1 MKYTADNLP
10 EDSEQLKHIVLHAQ
24 RMVARFE
31 QDKTQ
36 LEQRSARLEKSNL
49 RLERHRIQLEKANA
63 RLVLQN
69 ANLIE
74 QLLLKRH
81 SLFGSRS
88 EKTPSQGELFNEAES
103 LHASGTEAD
112 AANVAAAE
120 SASSSPAAPRRAPG
134 GRKPLPA
141 ELPRIDRIHALPEH
155 ELICICG
162 CQKQV
167 IGEDVSEQLD
177 IIPLQIRVI
186 RHVRPRYACACGE
199 SAPVTA
205 LLPPQPIPK
214 SNAAPGLLAMLLTT
228 KYVDGTP
235 LHRFEKVL
243 SRHGVE
249 IPRQTLARWVIQ
261 GSAVLQP
268 LVNLMRDQ
276 LGAHDVI
283 HCDETVVQ
291 VLKEPDKSAQSQ
303 SYMWV
308 QSGGPPDRPV
318 VLFDYAP
325 SRSGRVATRLLEGFS
340 GYLMS
345 DGYDGYNAAAA
356 APGVVHL
363 ACWAHARRRFIEAQR
378 VQPRGKTGKAD
389 VGVNYIARLYGIEKT
404 LSGLPPEERTRIRQ
418 EKGSV
423 VLGELRAWLD
433 KDLAG
438 VPPQSKLGEA
448 MRYLDKYW
456 TRLVRY
462 TERGDLPLD
471 NNRAENAIR
480 PFVIGRKNWLFADTP
495 KGASASAVI
504 YSLIETA
511 KGNGHEPYAYLRQ
524 VLTALP
530 SASTLEAVEQL
541 LPWNLNASELMDNA
555 LR

>member
-1 MKYTADNLP
+1 MKYAADNLP
-10 EDSEQLKHIVLHAQ
+10 VDIEQLRNIVLCIQ
-24 RMVARFE
+24 RDSQKVIAH
-31 QDKTQ
+31 
-36 LEQRSARLEKSNL
+36 LEKDSARLEKRNV
-49 RLERHRIQLEKANA
+49 QLE
-63 RLVLQN
+63 LQN
-69 ANLIE
+69 ARLIE

-81 SLFGSRS
+81 SLFGSSS
-88 EKTPSQGELFNEAES
+88 EKTPGQGELFNEAES
-103 LHASGTEAD
+103 IVETAAEAD
-112 AANVAAAE
+112 VVDVAAPHNHAF
-120 SASSSPAAPRRAPG
+120 AATAAPKRTQG
-134 GRKPLPA
+134 GRQPLPA
-141 ELPRIDRIHALPEH
+141 ELPRLEIIHSLPEH
-155 ELICICG
+155 ELICACG
-162 CQKQV
+162 CQKRV
-167 IGEDVSEQLD
+167 IGEDISEQLD

-199 SAPVTA
+199 SSPVTA
-205 LLPPQPIPK
+205 LLPAQPIPK

-243 SRHGVE
+243 QRHGVD

-261 GSAVLQP
+261 GSELLQP

-276 LGAHDVI
+276 LFMHDVM

-308 QSGGPPDRPV
+308 QTGGPPERPV
-318 VLFDYAP
+318 VLFDYDL

-345 DGYDGYNAAAA
+345 DGYDGYNAAARSTS
-356 APGVVHL
+356 VNHL

-378 VQPRGKTGKAD
+378 VQPKGKTGKAD
-389 VGVNYIARLYGIEKT
+389 VGVNYIARLYAIET
-404 LSGLPPEERTRIRQ
+404 SLQACSLETRTATRQ
-418 EKGSV
+418 EKSSV
-423 VLGELRAWLD
+423 VLNELRAWLD
-433 KDLAG
+433 KSLAG
-438 VPPQSKLGEA
+438 VPPQSKLGDA

-504 YSLIETA
+504 YSLVETA
-511 KGNGHEPYAYLRQ
+511 KASGQEPYAYLRH

-530 SASTLEAVEQL
+530 KARTVEEVEQL
-541 LPWNLNASELMDNA
+541 LPWNLNAAELMESA

>member
-1 MKYTADNLP
+1 MKYDENNLP
-10 EDSEQLKHIVLHAQ
+10 ANIEQLRKLVLSSQ
-24 RMVARFE
+24 RVI
-31 QDKTQ
+31 
-36 LEQRSARLEKSNL
+36 ARLEH
-49 RLERHRIQLEKANA
+49 ENA
-63 RLVLQN
+63 K
-69 ANLIE
+69 LIE

-81 SLFGSRS
+81 ALFGSSS
-88 EKTPSQGELFNEAES
+88 EKAPGQGELFNEAEV
-103 LHASGTEAD
+103 LAATTEEASPFATTEPAT
-112 AANVAAAE
+112 AAIAVAT
-120 SASSSPAAPRRAPG
+120 RRQG
-134 GRKPLPA
+134 GRQSLPVD
-141 ELPRIDRIHALPEH
+141 LPRVEIVHALPAA
-155 ELICICG
+155 ELICACG
-162 CQKQV
+162 CKKRV

-177 IIPLQIRVI
+177 IVPLQIRVL
-186 RHVRPRYACACGE
+186 RHVRRRYACSCGD
-199 SAPVTA
+199 SAPVA
-205 LLPPQPIPK
+205 APLPAQPIPK

-243 SRHGVE
+243 SRHGVD

-261 GSAVLQP
+261 GGAVLQP
-268 LVNLMRDQ
+268 LVNLMREQ
-276 LGAHDVI
+276 LWSHDVL

-291 VLKEPDKSAQSQ
+291 VLKEPDKPAQSQ

-318 VLFDYAP
+318 VLFDYDP
-325 SRSGRVATRLLEGFS
+325 SRSGRVATSLLEGFS

-345 DGYDGYNAAAA
+345 DGYDGYNVAAT

-378 VQPRGKTGKAD
+378 VQPKGKTGKSD
-389 VGVNYIARLYGIEKT
+389 VGVNYIAKLYAIEKT
-404 LSGLPPEERTRIRQ
+404 LSGFPREKRTAIRQ
-418 EKGSV
+418 EKSRV
-423 VLGELRAWLD
+423 VLAELRTWLD
-433 KDLAG
+433 KSLAG

-456 TRLVRY
+456 SRLVRY

-504 YSLIETA
+504 YSLVETA
-511 KGNGHEPYAYLRQ
+511 KANRHEPYAYLRH

-530 SASTLEAVEQL
+530 EASTVEEVERL
-541 LPWNLNASELMDNA
+541 LPWNLNASELVESA
-555 LR
+555 LH

>member
-1 MKYTADNLP
+1 MKYDENNLP
-10 EDSEQLKHIVLHAQ
+10 ADMEQLRKLALSSQRVIV
-24 RMVARFE
+24 
-31 QDKTQ
+31 
-36 LEQRSARLEKSNL
+36 
-49 RLERHRIQLEKANA
+49 QLEKKTTELEKRNSRLEIQNA
-63 RLVLQN
+63 R
-69 ANLIE
+69 LIE

-81 SLFGSRS
+81 ALFGSSS
-88 EKTPSQGELFNEAES
+88 EQAPGQGGLFNEAEV
-103 LHASGTEAD
+103 LAAATEEAAASAVTESAIRTD
-112 AANVAAAE
+112 AAI
-120 SASSSPAAPRRAPG
+120 AAPTRRHG
-134 GRKPLPA
+134 GRQSLPA
-141 ELPRIDRIHALPEH
+141 DLPRIEIIHALPEA
-155 ELICICG
+155 ELLCACG
-162 CQKQV
+162 CQKRV

-177 IIPLQIRVI
+177 IVPLQIRVL
-186 RHVRPRYACACGE
+186 RHVRRRYACSCGE

-205 LLPPQPIPK
+205 ALPPQPIPK

-249 IPRQTLARWVIQ
+249 IPRQTLARWAIQ
-261 GSAVLQP
+261 GSDVLQA

-276 LGAHDVI
+276 LWTHDVV

-291 VLKEPDKSAQSQ
+291 VLKEPDKTAQSQ

-318 VLFDYAP
+318 VLFDYDP
-325 SRSGRVATRLLEGFS
+325 SRSGRVATRLLDGFS

-345 DGYDGYNAAAA
+345 DGYDGYNAAAMS
-356 APGVVHL
+356 PGVVHL

-378 VQPRGKTGKAD
+378 VQPKGKTGKAD
-389 VGVNYIARLYGIEKT
+389 VGVNYIAGLYAIEKT
-404 LSGLPPEERTRIRQ
+404 LRGLPREECTAIRQ
-418 EKGSV
+418 EKSIV
-423 VLGELRAWLD
+423 VLNELRAWLD
-433 KDLAG
+433 KSLAG

-448 MRYLDKYW
+448 LRYLDKYW
-456 TRLVRY
+456 PRLVRY

-504 YSLIETA
+504 YSLVETA
-511 KGNGHEPYAYLRQ
+511 KANGHEPYAYLRH
-524 VLTALP
+524 VLTVLP
-530 SASTLEAVEQL
+530 GASTVEEVERL
-541 LPWNLNASELMDNA
+541 LPWNLNASELMEAA

>member
-1 MKYTADNLP
+1 MKYAADYIP
-10 EDSEQLKHIVLHAQ
+10 DDIEQLKSIVLYSQ
-24 RMVARFE
+24 RMM
-31 QDKTQ
+31 
-36 LEQRSARLEKSNL
+36 ARLEQDNAQL
-49 RLERHRIQLEKANA
+49 GQENIRLEQQIAK
-63 RLVLQN
+63 
-69 ANLIE
+69 LIE

-81 SLFGSRS
+81 SLFGSSS
-88 EKTPSQGELFNEAES
+88 EKAPGQGELFNEAEH
-103 LHASGTEAD
+103 LAVVTEAD
-112 AANVAAAE
+112 SAADNATDASAPLE
-120 SASSSPAAPRRAPG
+120 SASTASVAPKRAQG

-141 ELPRIDRIHALPEH
+141 ELTRHEIIHTLPADA
-155 ELICICG
+155 LICVCG
-162 CQKQV
+162 CQKRV
-167 IGEDVSEQLD
+167 IGEDISEQLD
-177 IIPLQIRVI
+177 IIPLQMYVI
-186 RHVRPRYACACGE
+186 RHVRPRYACACGA
-199 SAPVTA
+199 SSPVIAA
-205 LLPPQPIPK
+205 LPAQPIPK
-214 SNAAPGLLAMLLTT
+214 SNAAPGLLAMLFTT

-243 SRHGVE
+243 QRHGVD

-261 GSAVLQP
+261 GSELLQS

-276 LGAHDVI
+276 LFAYDIVY
-283 HCDETVVQ
+283 CDETVVQ

-308 QSGGPPDRPV
+308 QTGGPPERPV
-318 VLFDYAP
+318 VLFDYDP
-325 SRSGRVATRLLEGFS
+325 SRSGRVATRLLDGFS

-345 DGYDGYNAAAA
+345 DGYDGYNAAARA
-356 APGVVHL
+356 ASVHHL

-378 VQPRGKTGKAD
+378 VQPKGKTGKAD
-389 VGVNYIARLYGIEKT
+389 VGVNYIAKLYAIEKSLHGCSLQT
-404 LSGLPPEERTRIRQ
+404 RTATRQ
-418 EKGSV
+418 EKSSV
-423 VLGELRAWLD
+423 VLSELRAWLD
-433 KDLAG
+433 KSLAG
-438 VPPQSKLGEA
+438 VPPQSKLGDA

-504 YSLIETA
+504 YSLVETA
-511 KGNGHEPYAYLRQ
+511 KANGHEPYAYLRH

-530 SASTLEAVEQL
+530 KASSVEDVEQL
-541 LPWNLNASELMDNA
+541 LPWHLNAAELMENA